1 MRSYFVSIDSP
12 VGRIALTSN
21 DTHLKS
27 VAFSEEEVEESYTLP
42 EILLQSAAQLKEYFA
57 GTRTVFDLEI
67 DPDGSAF
74 QKNVWQ
80 RLLLVPYG
88 LTKSYHDIAVE
99 LGSALNSRAVGTA
112 NGKNPIP
119 IIVPCHR
126 IIGHDG
132 KLVGYAGGIERK
144 RFLLLHEAEHSKK
157 DLLF

>member
-1 MRSYFVSIDSP
+1 MSFDSP

-27 VAFSEEEVEESYTLP
+27 VAFSEVEVEESDTLP

-57 GTRTVFDLEI
+57 GTRTAFDLEI
-67 DPDGSAF
+67 DPDGSVF

-88 LTKSYHDIAVE
+88 VTRSYHDIAVE

-144 RFLLLHEAEHSKK
+144 RFLLLHEEEHSKR

>member
-1 MRSYFVSIDSP
+1 MRSYFMSIDSP

-27 VAFSEEEVEESYTLP
+27 VAFSEEEVEESDTLP

>member
-1 MRSYFVSIDSP
+1 MRSYFMSIESP
-12 VGRIALTSN
+12 VGRIALTSS

-27 VAFSEEEVEESYTLP
+27 VAFSEEEVDESETLP
-42 EILLQSAAQLKEYFA
+42 EILLHSAAQLKEYFA

-67 DPDGSAF
+67 DPDGSDF
-74 QKNVWQ
+74 QKSVWQ

-88 LTKSYHDIAVE
+88 VTRSYHDIAVE
-99 LGSALNSRAVGTA
+99 LGSAFNSRAVGTA

-132 KLVGYAGGIERK
+132 KLVGYAGGLERK
-144 RFLLLHEAEHSKK
+144 RFLLLHEAEHSKR

>member
-1 MRSYFVSIDSP
+1 MRSYYMSFDSP

-27 VAFSEEEVEESYTLP
+27 VAFSEVEVEESDTLP

-57 GTRTVFDLEI
+57 GTRTAFDLEI
-67 DPDGSAF
+67 DPDGSVF

-88 LTKSYHDIAVE
+88 VTRSYHDIAVE

-144 RFLLLHEAEHSKK
+144 RFLLLHEEEHSKR

>member
-1 MRSYFVSIDSP
+1 MSIDSP

-27 VAFSEEEVEESYTLP
+27 VAFSEEEVEESDTLP

-88 LTKSYHDIAVE
+88 LPKSYHDIAVE
-99 LGSALNSRAVGTA
+99 LGSALYSMAVGTA
-112 NGKNPIP
+112 HGKNQIP
-119 IIVPCHR
+119 FIVPCHR

-144 RFLLLHEAEHSKK
+144 RFLLLHDAEHSKK

>member
-1 MRSYFVSIDSP
+1 MRSYFMTMESP
-12 VGRIALTSN
+12 VGRLVLVSN
-21 DTHLKS
+21 ETHLKS
-27 VAFSEEEVEESYTLP
+27 VGFSSEQVEESEALP
-42 EILLQSAAQLKEYFA
+42 EILLNTAIQLNEYFA
-57 GTRTVFDLEI
+57 GTRISFDLAM

-74 QKNVWQ
+74 QKKVWQ
-80 RLLLVPYG
+80 LLMHVPYG
-88 LTKSYHDIAVE
+88 KTKSYHDIAVE

-144 RFLLLHEAEHSKK
+144 RWLLLHEAQHSKR

>member
-1 MRSYFVSIDSP
+1 MRSYFMSIESP
-12 VGRIALTSN
+12 VGRLTLTSN

-27 VAFSEEEVEESYTLP
+27 VAFSEEEVEESDTLP
-42 EILLQSAAQLKEYFA
+42 EILLKSAAQLKEYFA
-57 GTRTVFDLEI
+57 GSRKVFELEI
-67 DPDGSAF
+67 DPDGSNF
-74 QKNVWQ
+74 QKKVWQ
-80 RLLLVPYG
+80 RLLQVPYG
-88 LTKSYHDIAVE
+88 ATKSYLDIAIE
-99 LGSALNSRAVGTA
+99 LGSALSTRAVGTA

-132 KLVGYAGGIERK
+132 KLVGYAGGLERK